1 MISLHEP
8 AFDETDESYVLETLR
23 TAWVSTAGPFVD
35 RFENEFA
42 EFVGRRHAISVCNGT
57 LGLQLA
63 IEALRRSQDVTT
75 PFDVIVP
82 SLTFIATANA
92 VVHAGGYPIFADTAA
107 GTMNM
112 CPHGTLALVRQHY
125 DFNRDVRT
133 WHSKTTG
140 HRLLSVMPA
149 HLMGWTCDMDAMR
162 SACEELHVPLLE
174 DAAEALGCFERDG
187 THVGH
192 HGLAAVYSF
201 NGNKILTT
209 GGGGMVVTDD
219 DAFAKRAKHLSTTA
233 KTDGIRFAHDEVGYN
248 YRLVNILAAL
258 GCAQMKKL
266 PERLARKRAIV
277 EHYRINIANIPDVHL
292 YSEGTGRSNNW
303 LTNIIFPSEARR
315 EKALKA
321 LLEHDVQAR
330 PLWTPNHLQQAYAN
344 HPQPIMAFPNA
355 IDIWERC
362 LSVPSSPQL
371 DDSVI
376 DDICAV
382 IGASQ
387 RATS

>member
-8 AFDETDESYVLETLR
+8 IFDETDESFVLETLR
-23 TAWVSTAGPFVD
+23 TSWVSTAGPFVD
-35 RFENEFA
+35 RFEKEFA
-42 EFVGRRHAISVCNGT
+42 EFVGTRHAVSVCNGT

-63 IEALRRSQDVTT
+63 VEVLRRSQAVTE
-75 PFDVIVP
+75 PYDIIVP
-82 SLTFIATANA
+82 TLTFIATANA
-92 VVHAGGYPIFADTAA
+92 VVHAGGYPVFADTA
-107 GTMNM
+107 TRSMNM
-112 CPHGTLALVRQHY
+112 CPHGTLDLVRRHY
-125 DFNRDVRT
+125 DFKKNVQT

-140 HRLLSVMPA
+140 HRLLAVMPA

-162 SACEELHVPLLE
+162 SACSELHVPLLE
-174 DAAEALGCFERDG
+174 DAAEALGCYERDG

-209 GGGGMVVTDD
+209 GGGGMIVTNDD
-219 DAFAKRAKHLSTTA
+219 SFALRAKHLSTTA
-233 KTDGIRFAHDEVGYN
+233 KTNGIRFEHDEVGYN
-248 YRLVNILAAL
+248 YRLVNVLAAL

-266 PERLARKRAIV
+266 PERLARKSTIV
-277 EHYRINIANIPDVHL
+277 EQYRTHLASVGDLHL

-303 LTNIIFPSEARR
+303 LANIVFPTQACR
-315 EKALKA
+315 EKALEA

-330 PLWTPNHLQQAYAN
+330 PLWTPNHMQQAYAD
-344 HPQPIMAFPNA
+344 HRQPIMAFPNA

-376 DDICAV
+376 ADICGV